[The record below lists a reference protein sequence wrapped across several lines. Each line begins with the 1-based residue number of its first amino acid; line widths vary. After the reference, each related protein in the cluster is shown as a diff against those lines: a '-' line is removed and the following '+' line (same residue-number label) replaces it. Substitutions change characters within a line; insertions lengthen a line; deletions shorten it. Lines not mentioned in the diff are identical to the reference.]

1 MASITHVA
9 KLSILTKT
17 RDSPCG
23 YKANYNDGR
32 LVGKPTPTAANQ
44 GTQITVQ
51 DLFYNVPTR
60 KRALKSGS
68 DEFHRVADVVSK
80 YAIHNVGVSFSLK
93 KEGDST
99 LYVRTSKEF
108 DLKQNIASVFGH
120 AIAKELLP
128 VEKEEARHLRF
139 KLKAQVTNVNY
150 NTKKF
155 NFLLFINHRLVEC
168 GAIKKALE
176 MVYSAY
182 LPKGT
187 HPFVYMSLEIDP
199 RNVDVNVHPTKHEV
213 QFLHQDEIIELIQQ
227 AVDAKLMGSN
237 HSRTFHTQTL
247 LPGVIP
253 RESLDAMEK
262 ETSVKEKEEAKN
274 MVRTD
279 AREQKLDKFLD
290 KYLKAKPA
298 PSTTIPEKKKSEEE
312 EDPFSEPMEIEEEKV
327 ESKTEPLETLESSGT
342 TSAGVVRRDI
352 RLASVRELREQIREN
367 SHEGL
372 RSLMA
377 SLHFVGCVNPT
388 FSLIQHSTKLY
399 LANIPKLSEH
409 LFYQIFLRD
418 FGNFAAIRLDPAPS
432 LKELAL
438 IALDSEES
446 GWTEADGSKEDLAEF
461 VVKSL
466 SDKAEML
473 DDYFSIEICRDS
485 GCLVTLPMLLDNFI
499 PFLSALPVFILRL
512 ATEVIWEDEVSCFQ
526 SFAKETAKFYAVQ
539 KEGIVARYDAKQH
552 EDEGEEEDS
561 DQWKE
566 TVEQVVI
573 PACKKLL
580 WPPKTCTD
588 DMTLVQVANLP
599 DLYKVFER
607 C

>member
-17 RDSPCG
+17 RDSACG
-23 YKANYNDGR
+23 YRASYNDGR
-32 LVGKPTPTAANQ
+32 LVGKPSPTAANQ

-93 KEGDST
+93 KEGDAT
-99 LYVRTSKEF
+99 LYVRTSKDF
-108 DLKQNIASVFGH
+108 DVKQNIAAVFGH
-120 AIAKELLP
+120 AIAKELIE

-139 KLKAQVTNVNY
+139 KLRAQVTNVNY

-168 GAIKKALE
+168 GPIKKALE

-213 QFLHQDEIIELIQQ
+213 QFLHQDEIIELVQQ
-227 AVDAKLMGSN
+227 AVDAKLMGAN
-237 HSRTFHTQTL
+237 NSRTFYAQAL
-247 LPGVIP
+247 LPGAIP
-253 RESLDAMEK
+253 RESLEAMEK
-262 ETSVKEKEEAKN
+262 AAATTTSGTLAVKEKE
-274 MVRTD
+274 MIRTD

-290 KYLKAKPA
+290 KSVRVK
-298 PSTTIPEKKKSEEE
+298 TTAEVSVPISD
-312 EDPFSEPMEIEEEKV
+312 DPFEEPMELGEVEQMEKSV
-327 ESKTEPLETLESSGT
+327 LSDVKPNLSVGPE
-342 TSAGVVRRDI
+342 RRDI
-352 RLASVRELREQIREN
+352 RLASVRQLREQVRDD

-372 RSLMA
+372 RGLMA

-399 LANIPKLSEH
+399 LANIPRLSEH
-409 LFYQIFLRD
+409 LFYQIVLRD
-418 FGNFAAIRLDPAPS
+418 FGNFAALRLDPAPS
-432 LKELAL
+432 LKELAM
-438 IALDSEES
+438 IALDSEDS
-446 GWTEADGSKEDLAEF
+446 GWTEADGSKEDLAQF

-466 SDKAEML
+466 MDKAEML
-473 DDYFSIEICRDS
+473 DDYFSLELDQESETLI
-485 GCLVTLPMLLDNFI
+485 TLPLLLNNFV
-499 PFLSALPVFILRL
+499 PFLTALPTFILRI
-512 ATEVIWEDEVSCFQ
+512 ATEVIWDDEISCFQ
-526 SFAKETAKFYAVQ
+526 SFASELAKFYAVA
-539 KEGIVARYDAKQH
+539 KDGIVARYDTKQH
-552 EDEGEEEDS
+552 EEDS
-561 DQWKE
+561 GDEDEDTDRWKE
-566 TVEQVVI
+566 VVEQIVM
-573 PACKKLL
+573 PACKKML

>member
-17 RDSPCG
+17 RDSACG
-23 YKANYNDGR
+23 YRASYNDGR
-32 LVGKPTPTAANQ
+32 LVGKPSPTAANQ

-93 KEGDST
+93 KEGDAT
-99 LYVRTSKEF
+99 LYVRTSKDF
-108 DLKQNIASVFGH
+108 DVKQNIAAVFGH
-120 AIAKELLP
+120 AIAKELIE

-139 KLKAQVTNVNY
+139 KLRAQVTNVNY

-168 GAIKKALE
+168 GPIKKALE

-213 QFLHQDEIIELIQQ
+213 QFLHQDEIIELVQQ
-227 AVDAKLMGSN
+227 AVDAKLMGAN
-237 HSRTFHTQTL
+237 NSRTFYARAL
-247 LPGVIP
+247 LPGAIP
-253 RESLDAMEK
+253 RESLEAMEK
-262 ETSVKEKEEAKN
+262 AAATTTSGTLAVKEKE
-274 MVRTD
+274 MIRTD

-290 KYLKAKPA
+290 KSVRVK
-298 PSTTIPEKKKSEEE
+298 TTAEVSVPISD
-312 EDPFSEPMEIEEEKV
+312 DPFEEPMELGEVEQMEKSV
-327 ESKTEPLETLESSGT
+327 LSDVKPNLSVGPE
-342 TSAGVVRRDI
+342 RRDI
-352 RLASVRELREQIREN
+352 RLASVRQLREQVRDD

-372 RSLMA
+372 RGLMA

-399 LANIPKLSEH
+399 LANIPRLSEH
-409 LFYQIFLRD
+409 LFYQIVLRD
-418 FGNFAAIRLDPAPS
+418 FGNFAALRLDPAPS
-432 LKELAL
+432 LKELAM
-438 IALDSEES
+438 IALDSEDS
-446 GWTEADGSKEDLAEF
+446 GWTEADGSKEDLAQF

-466 SDKAEML
+466 MDKAEML
-473 DDYFSIEICRDS
+473 DDYFSLELDQESETLI
-485 GCLVTLPMLLDNFI
+485 TLPLLLNNFV
-499 PFLSALPVFILRL
+499 PFLTALPTFILRI
-512 ATEVIWEDEVSCFQ
+512 ATEVIWDDEISCFQ
-526 SFAKETAKFYAVQ
+526 SFASELAKFYAVA
-539 KEGIVARYDAKQH
+539 KDGIVARYDTKQH
-552 EDEGEEEDS
+552 EEDS
-561 DQWKE
+561 GDEDEDTDRWKE
-566 TVEQVVI
+566 VVEQIVM
-573 PACKKLL
+573 PACKKML